1 MLHIVRRQRARCT
14 VFNGVMTRRQR
25 GPSGRLVA
33 LAVTCIAALTLS
45 SIGLASTAQAT
56 SYARTSSSGCGST
69 SPGTA
74 ILSLKVNGLARTVI
88 VHVPTGYTNTTKTP
102 LVLNLHGSGSTAA
115 KQDIFSG
122 LDATAN
128 ADDFIVVYPQGLIP
142 DGTGFDWNVPGVLLT
157 GGRAVPA
164 GAPNDIKFL
173 TSLVG
178 VLEGKYCVN
187 PEAVYV
193 SGFSGGAREASQLAC
208 DDSKIFAAVAAVS
221 GLRHPKP
228 CPTSRPVPIIAFH
241 GSADPVDPFG
251 GHGESY
257 WTYSVATA
265 AKDWAAQDGCSKSPK
280 VTKSASVVFSS
291 YAKCKKGAQVE
302 LYEIIGE
309 GHEWPGGPT
318 MPGSITSLL
327 GPQSNAVVANS
338 LIWSFFVSHQL

>member
-1 MLHIVRRQRARCT
+1 
-14 VFNGVMTRRQR
+14 VFNGVMTRTR
-25 GPSGRLVA
+25 PRLRAQLRA
-33 LAVTCIAALTLS
+33 LVVTSVVALTLS
-45 SIGLASTAQAT
+45 TVGYGSSAGAN
-56 SYARTSSSGCGST
+56 SYARTASSGCGST

-74 ILSLKVNGLARTVI
+74 ILSLKVNGLERTVI
-88 VHVPTGYTNTTKTP
+88 VHVPTGYTNTTKIP

-115 KQDIFSG
+115 QQDVFSAM
-122 LDATAN
+122 DETAN
-128 ADDFIVVYPQGLIP
+128 ADGFIVVYPQGLIP
-142 DGTGFDWNVPGVLLT
+142 DGTGFDWNVPGVPLT
-157 GGRAVPA
+157 GGRAVPT

-187 PEAVYV
+187 PLAIYA

-228 CPTSRPVPIIAFH
+228 CPASRPVPIIAFH
-241 GSADPVDPFG
+241 GSADPVDPFAG
-251 GHGESY
+251 NGQGY
-257 WTYSVATA
+257 WTYSVTTA
-265 AKDWAAQDGCSKSPK
+265 AKEWAKQDGCSKSPK
-280 VTKSASVVFSS
+280 VANSTGVVFSS
-291 YAKCKKGAQVE
+291 YGQCKKGAQVE
-302 LYEIIGE
+302 LYEVIGE

-338 LIWSFFVSHQL
+338 LIWSFFAAHQL

>member
-1 MLHIVRRQRARCT
+1 
-14 VFNGVMTRRQR
+14 VFNGVMTRSPIPLRA
-25 GPSGRLVA
+25 GVVA
-33 LAVTCIAALTLS
+33 LAVWSVVALTLS
-45 SIGLASTAQAT
+45 TVGYASPAQAT
-56 SYARTSSSGCGST
+56 SYARTASSGCGSS

-74 ILSLKVNGLARTVI
+74 ILSLTVNGLARTVI
-88 VHVPTGYTNTTKTP
+88 VHVPTGYTNTTKIP

-115 KQDIFSG
+115 QQDIFS
-122 LDATAN
+122 DMDETAN
-128 ADDFIVVYPQGLIP
+128 QDNFIVVYPQGLIP
-142 DGTGFDWNVPGVLLT
+142 DGTGYDWNVPGVPLT
-157 GGRAVPA
+157 GGRVVPA

-173 TSLVG
+173 SSLVG

-187 PEAVYV
+187 PQAVYA

-228 CPTSRPVPIIAFH
+228 CPASRPVPIIAFH

-251 GHGESY
+251 GNGQGY

-265 AKDWAAQDGCSKSPK
+265 AKEWATQDGCSKSPR
-280 VTKSASVVFSS
+280 VTKSAAVVFSS

-318 MPGSITSLL
+318 MPGSITSVL

-338 LIWSFFVSHQL
+338 IIWSFFASHQL

>member
-1 MLHIVRRQRARCT
+1 MSV
-14 VFNGVMTRRQR
+14 
-25 GPSGRLVA
+25 
-33 LAVTCIAALTLS
+33 VTLTLPMIGYGSPAGAS
-45 SIGLASTAQAT
+45 SHDRTA
-56 SYARTSSSGCGST
+56 SSGCGSS

-74 ILSLKVNGLARTVI
+74 ILSLTINGRARTVI
-88 VHVPTGYTNTTKTP
+88 VHVPTGYTNSTKIP

-115 KQDIFSG
+115 QEDVFSG

-128 ADDFIVVYPQGLIP
+128 AEDFIVVYPQGLIV
-142 DGTGFDWNVPGVLLT
+142 DGTGYDWNVPGVPLT

-164 GAPNDIKFL
+164 GSPNDIKFL

-187 PEAVYV
+187 SQAVYV

-228 CPTSRPVPIIAFH
+228 CPTSRPVPILAFH

-251 GHGESY
+251 GGGQGY
-257 WTYSVATA
+257 WSYSVTTA
-265 AKDWAAQDGCSKSPK
+265 AKDWAKQDGCSTSPK
-280 VTKSASVVFSS
+280 VTQSPTVVFSS
-291 YAKCKKGAQVE
+291 YGRCKKGSQVE

-318 MPGSITSLL
+318 MPSSITAAL

-338 LIWSFFVSHQL
+338 LIWSFFEAHKL

>member
-1 MLHIVRRQRARCT
+1 MALTAM
-14 VFNGVMTRRQR
+14 GV
-25 GPSGRLVA
+25 
-33 LAVTCIAALTLS
+33 AALMLS
-45 SIGLASTAQAT
+45 TIGYGSTAAA
-56 SYARTSSSGCGST
+56 SSHARTASSGCGSS

-74 ILSLKVNGLARTVI
+74 ILSLKVSGLARTVI
-88 VHVPTGYTNTTKTP
+88 VHVPTGYTNATEIP

-115 KQDIFSG
+115 QQDVFSG
-122 LDATAN
+122 MDEAAN
-128 ADDFIVVYPQGLIP
+128 ADGFIVVYPQGLIP
-142 DGTGFDWNVPGVLLT
+142 DGTGFDWNVPGVPLT

-164 GAPNDIKFL
+164 GSPNDIKFL

-187 PEAVYV
+187 PHAVYA

-228 CPTSRPVPIIAFH
+228 CPASRPVPIIAFH
-241 GSADPVDPFG
+241 GSADPVDPFAG
-251 GHGESY
+251 NGQGY
-257 WTYSVATA
+257 WTYSVTTA
-265 AKDWAAQDGCSKSPK
+265 AKDWAKQDGCSKSAK
-280 VTKSASVVFSS
+280 VSKSATVVFSS
-291 YAKCKKGAQVE
+291 YGQCKKGTQVE

-318 MPGSITSLL
+318 MPSSITSLL

-338 LIWSFFVSHQL
+338 LIWSFFAAHQL